1 MNEIININTAMSE
14 TQAEAVKLHQ
24 SIMLNAEMAANS
36 MVAMC
41 RDLKTMRDRK
51 LYEELGCSEFGE
63 YTEKLVGIKAR
74 QAYTYISTYEK
85 LGDTVLQSNATL
97 GITKL
102 SLIAQMNAEDRQE
115 LLASGEAE
123 EKSVAEIKRL
133 LEENKNQGEQIS
145 MLNET
150 IDKLQEEVNTL
161 SMPADE
167 PSDDEKEEAY
177 IERIQE
183 LEKQLAEAQNKQGP
197 VSEEAQSLLRQE
209 VTEEDIAR
217 VVSAWTGIPVTKM
230 MTSEK
235 QKYLQLEDVLH
246 RRVVGQD
253 VAVRA
258 VSEAIRRNR
267 AGLSDPNRPLG
278 SFLFIGPTGVGKT
291 ELAKTLADFLFNDEK
306 ALTRIDMSEYMEKFS
321 VTRLIG
327 APPGY
332 VGYDEGGQLTE
343 AVRRRPYSVV
353 LFDEI
358 EKAHPDVFNVLLQV
372 LDDGRL
378 TDGQGRVVDFKNT
391 IIIMTSNLGSD
402 LILEAASNDET
413 DAVKEKVNALLKQTF
428 RPEFLNRIDE
438 TVMFNRLGKEHIKAI
453 ASLQL
458 KRVGARL
465 EDRRISLV
473 TEDSALDFIAEEG
486 YNPSFGARPVKRA
499 IQTYVENPL
508 AGMLLAGKI
517 PDGSVVRAS
526 WDGKSYDENAL
537 TYSVEHPVKSA

>member
-1 MNEIININTAMSE
+1 
-14 TQAEAVKLHQ
+14 
-24 SIMLNAEMAANS
+24 
-36 MVAMC
+36 
-41 RDLKTMRDRK
+41 
-51 LYEELGCSEFGE
+51 
-63 YTEKLVGIKAR
+63 
-74 QAYTYISTYEK
+74 
-85 LGDTVLQSNATL
+85 
-97 GITKL
+97 
-102 SLIAQMNAEDRQE
+102 
-115 LLASGEAE
+115 
-123 EKSVAEIKRL
+123 
-133 LEENKNQGEQIS
+133 
-145 MLNET
+145 
-150 IDKLQEEVNTL
+150 
-161 SMPADE
+161 
-167 PSDDEKEEAY
+167 
-177 IERIQE
+177 
-183 LEKQLAEAQNKQGP
+183 
-197 VSEEAQSLLRQE
+197 
-209 VTEEDIAR
+209 
-217 VVSAWTGIPVTKM
+217 
-230 MTSEK
+230 
-235 QKYLQLEDVLH
+235 
-246 RRVVGQD
+246 
-253 VAVRA
+253 
-258 VSEAIRRNR
+258 
-267 AGLSDPNRPLG
+267 
-278 SFLFIGPTGVGKT
+278 
-291 ELAKTLADFLFNDEK
+291 
-306 ALTRIDMSEYMEKFS
+306 
-321 VTRLIG
+321 
-327 APPGY
+327 Y